1 MVEGLEIRELTVH
14 EDQRGWLV
22 EILRDDESDYTPVMS
37 YLSMTRSGLLRGP
50 HEHREQ
56 TDCFCFVGNFR
67 LYVWD
72 NRKDSSTYL
81 EKKVIDTKGIPTMA
95 IVPAGIVHAY
105 KNIGSSDGLVINMP
119 DRLFMGEG
127 KAEPVDEIRH
137 EDDPSSPFQIED

>member
-1 MVEGLEIRELTVH
+1 VEGLEIRELTVH
-14 EDQRGWLV
+14 EDQRGWLS
-22 EILRDDESDYTPVMS
+22 EIIRDDETGHRPVMS
-37 YLSMTRSGLLRGP
+37 YLSMTRPGLLRGP

-56 TDCFCFVGNFR
+56 ADFFCFVGEFR

-72 NRKDSSTYL
+72 NRNDSPTYL
-81 EKKVIDTKGIPTMA
+81 EKKVIDIKSTPTVA

-127 KAEPVDEIRH
+127 KAEPVDEIRY
-137 EDDPSSPFQIED
+137 ENDPSSSFRIED